1 MEERKYLDSA
11 QQPTATG
18 DMDPESFR
26 MYGHQVVD
34 WIADYLEHT
43 GEYPVLAQSAPGD
56 IRHALPDKPP
66 VQPEPMETILTDF
79 ERIIIP
85 EINHCN
91 SLDFLTFFG

>member
-34 WIADYLEHT
+34 WIADYLGQV
-43 GEYPVLAQSAPGD
+43 GEYPVLAQTAPGD

-66 VQPEPMETILTDF
+66 VEPEPMETIL
-79 ERIIIP
+79 
-85 EINHCN
+85 
-91 SLDFLTFFG
+91 S